1 MDFIIIFEYIG
12 MFMFAFSGA
21 VVAREENFDFLGIV
35 ILSITTALGGGIL
48 RDVIINSQ
56 SPYALSNYLPY
67 IVIALGMTTAL
78 KFKKIQDNFWVIVLD
93 AIGLAA
99 FTVSAGINA
108 INADYNCI
116 TVIFCCFL
124 SAVGGGIIRD
134 IMVNRKPY
142 VFQKDIYAITSVE
155 GALIIFFLKDVLSST
170 MLVFISFIIVFGT
183 RMMCYIKHISLP
195 VFSEN

>member
-1 MDFIIIFEYIG
+1 
-12 MFMFAFSGA
+12 MFSFSGS
-21 VVAREENFDFLGIV
+21 VVAREEEFDFLGIA

-48 RDVIINSQ
+48 RDIIINSNA
-56 SPYALSNYLPY
+56 PYALNDYMPY
-67 IVIALGMTTAL
+67 IAIALGMFTAL
-78 KFKKIQDNFWVIVLD
+78 KFKKLQDNLGIIILD
-93 AIGLAA
+93 AIGLSA

-108 INADYNCI
+108 VNAGYNCI

-155 GALIIFFLKDVLSST
+155 GAIFIFFLNNLVSETLLIFMSF
-170 MLVFISFIIVFGT
+170 MLVFGT
-183 RMMCYIKHISLP
+183 RVICYIKRISLP
-195 VFSEN
+195 VFRYK